1 MNIVA
6 IVQARMNSSRLPGK
20 VMMKINQVPLIEI
33 LTSRLKNSRHINKI
47 IVATSDNKVNQP
59 LIKHLKKIGLDCF
72 IGSESDVLRRY
83 NDAANVFNADVIVR
97 ITGDC
102 PLIDPSIVD
111 TVIDKFISSGAD
123 YASNREPPT
132 FPDGLDVEVISRKT
146 LNIAQKKASKLY
158 DREHVTPFIIR
169 STLFKKFY
177 YKSKQDFSSE
187 RWTVDEIEDFRLIEK
202 IFSIKN
208 YNFLISWEEVL
219 ELKDAE
225 PDLFDINK
233 GLIRNEGSI
242 MGTGQKLWR
251 RAKKIIPGGNMLLSK
266 RSEMFLPNLWPSYY
280 SKAKGCR
287 IWDLDGREFVDMTIM
302 GVGTNILGYGNEE
315 VDEAVKEIVAKGN
328 MSTLN
333 CPEELYLAEKLIE
346 LHPWA
351 DMVKFARSG
360 GEANSVAIRIAR
372 AASGRDKVAICGYHG
387 WHDWYLSANLSGSN
401 LDNHLLPGLNPLGV
415 PKNLRDSVFT
425 FEYNQIDQLKEIIT
439 RHEIGV
445 IKMEVSRNFKPK
457 DNFLQDVRRIA
468 TEKNI
473 VLIFDECTSGFRQTN
488 GGLHKLYGVN
498 PDIAIFG
505 KALGNGYA
513 ITAVIGKKEFMDFAQ
528 STFISST
535 FWTER
540 IGPTAA
546 LKTLEIM
553 NNLKSWDIITEKG
566 ISIEKEWTRIA
577 VKHNLDI
584 AINGLPSM
592 IDFRLNYPNWLKYKT
607 YITQEML
614 ENGYLSS
621 NAVYFCTE
629 HNDEIIKDYL
639 LLLDQIFEKI
649 ALCENNEL
657 NIDKLLRGPVCHS
670 GFKRL
675 N

>member
-1 MNIVA
+1 
-6 IVQARMNSSRLPGK
+6 
-20 VMMKINQVPLIEI
+20 MMRINKVPLIEI
-33 LTSRLKNSRHINKI
+33 LTLRLKNSKHISR
-47 IVATSDNKVNQP
+47 IVVASSKNKVNQP
-59 LIKHLKKIGLDCF
+59 LVDHLNKLDLDCF
-72 IGSESDVLRRY
+72 TGSESNVLKRY
-83 NDAANVFNADVIVR
+83 YDAASLYKADAIVR
-97 ITGDC
+97 VTGDC
-102 PLIDPSIVD
+102 PLIDPKVVD
-111 TVIDKFISSGAD
+111 TVIEGFIAHSAD

-132 FPDGLDVEVISRKT
+132 FPDGLDVEVISRKA
-146 LNIAQKKASKLY
+146 LEFAHKKAIKSY

-169 STLFKKFY
+169 SRLFKKFY
-177 YKSKQDFSSE
+177 YKNKKDFSSE

-202 IFSIKN
+202 VFAIFN
-208 YNFLISWEEVL
+208 YNFLISWEDVINL
-219 ELKDAE
+219 RDTNS
-225 PDLFDINK
+225 DIFDINK
-233 GLIRNEGSI
+233 GFIRNEGSM
-242 MGTGQKLWR
+242 MGEGQKLWR
-251 RAKKIIPGGNMLLSK
+251 RAKRIIPGGNMLLSK
-266 RSEMFLPNLWPSYY
+266 RSEMFLPNLWPSYF

-287 IWDLDGREFVDMTIM
+287 IWDLDGREYIDMSIM
-302 GVGTNILGYGNEE
+302 GVGTNILGYGNEL
-315 VDEAVKEIVAKGN
+315 VDEAVKKVVAKGN

-351 DMVKFARSG
+351 DMVKLARSG
-360 GEANSVAIRIAR
+360 GEANSIAIRIAR
-372 AASGRDKVAICGYHG
+372 AASGKDKVAICGYHG
-387 WHDWYLSANLSGSN
+387 WHDWYLSANLSGDN
-401 LDNHLLPGLNPLGV
+401 LDNHLLPGLEPLGV
-415 PKNLRDSVFT
+415 PKNLHNSVFA
-425 FEYNQIDQLKEIIT
+425 FEYNKIDQLKEIIS

-457 DNFLQDVRRIA
+457 NNFLSEIRKIA

-473 VLIFDECTSGFRQTN
+473 ILIFDECTSGFRQTN

-528 STFISST
+528 NTFISST

-540 IGPTAA
+540 IGPAAA
-546 LKTLEIM
+546 LKTLKVM
-553 NNLKSWDIITEKG
+553 NDLKSWNIITEKG
-566 ISIEKEWTRIA
+566 LSIEKEWSRIA
-577 VKHNLDI
+577 MRHNLDI
-584 AINGLPSM
+584 GISGLPSM
-592 IDFRLNYPNWLKYKT
+592 IDFKLNYPNWLKYKT
-607 YITQEML
+607 FITQEML

-639 LLLDQIFEKI
+639 IILDQIFEKI

-657 NIDKLLRGPVCHS
+657 NIDLLLKGPVCHS